1 MNLKHENYSDCIV
14 FRTQNC
20 FKANLIPGQRCV
32 LHFTLSAG
40 GPYREQSTPPL
51 AGRGL
56 VHVRVRDFQPV
67 AQDFEQALHELHWV

>member
-1 MNLKHENYSDCIV
+1 M
-14 FRTQNC
+14 
-20 FKANLIPGQRCV
+20 